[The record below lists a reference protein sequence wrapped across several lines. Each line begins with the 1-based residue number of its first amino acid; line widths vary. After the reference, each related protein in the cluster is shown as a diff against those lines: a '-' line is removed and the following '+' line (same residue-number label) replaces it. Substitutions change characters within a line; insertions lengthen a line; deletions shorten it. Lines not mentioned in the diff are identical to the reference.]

1 MLTSGAFINLA
12 STTVG
17 FNAVNIWTQATAAA
31 MAATGLVDAGAS
43 TLTAPTNATLVSY
56 KVINVKV
63 TATTGASTL
72 AMSLATATVIA
83 TLF

>member
-12 STTVG
+12 STG
-17 FNAVNIWTQATAAA
+17 AAFNAVNSWNQITAGA
-31 MAATGLVDAGAS
+31 MAASGVVDGGAS
-43 TLTAPTNATLVSY
+43 TLTAPTNVTLVSY